1 MAMNQQERSA
11 RTAAKR
17 AAAGEVELR
26 HKVRAGIRAMLAD
39 LMRWHGIEEV
49 SEAVQLLALNTRH
62 LELLPPEPG
71 TELLRHYAR
80 PGLMLKLSA
89 LASDAEVSLVVE
101 SLIAR
106 AHAAGPDG
114 SARLLEAP
122 RHEVR
127 VSENVARTLYAIGAK
142 EAHRLDATE

>member
-1 MAMNQQERSA
+1 M
-11 RTAAKR
+11 
-17 AAAGEVELR
+17 
-26 HKVRAGIRAMLAD
+26 
-39 LMRWHGIEEV
+39 
-49 SEAVQLLALNTRH
+49 QLLALNTRH
-62 LELLPPEPG
+62 LELLPPERG

-80 PGLMLKLSA
+80 PGLMLKLGA
-89 LASDAEVSLVVE
+89 LAGDGADLALVVE